1 MRHYKAIHS
10 SIVKTFS
17 LLAVMGSLLSSHS
30 SHAQFQGDLDSLETV
45 YLKGDFRPGDSLKIL
60 NDLAA
65 GYQDP
70 EKILQY
76 SEELIAVAGRQDST
90 RRLYQGYLQKGNGYV
105 RLGNQVDALE
115 NYFQAANYA
124 DSTGSESQLGSIYVT
139 IADVYSMMDNAEN
152 ALEYYRR
159 AIAMLRKSS
168 DTLSLATGI
177 ANAGDFYYR
186 QGELDSALNYFEE
199 SGALFKAMDYPLGIG
214 YHLGSLG
221 MVYAEQGRQA
231 EALAKLEECLE
242 ILDKEG
248 DYYGISAF
256 LPFVS
261 NIYREQG
268 NIRSAIKYARR
279 SLYVGEAYGL
289 KEQIRDANLL
299 LSELHEELGNK
310 AEALDYYKNY
320 TLYKDSI
327 SNVGLV
333 QEMARLRTDY
343 EIDQKQAEVDILEK
357 EAEIRDLR
365 EKRQDAVLFITIVIL
380 LLAFVLAIGLYRRY
394 KYIRK
399 TRDIIQREKSR
410 SEELLRNILP
420 EETAEELKNYGRV
433 SAKKFDSVSVLFADF
448 VGFTSYSE
456 KMSPEDLVKTVDY
469 YFSRFDQ
476 AAEKYG
482 LEKIKTMGDCYMCA
496 GGLPFPTEDH
506 AVKMVRL
513 AREIIEVVMEDGFTE
528 VTGFEIRVGIHT
540 GPVVAGVVGTKKFAY
555 DIWGDTVNIASRME
569 SASQPGKINVS
580 ESTYQLISDQF
591 ECEFRGMIEVKN
603 KGMLKMYFVEDSGE
617 SSREDAHQKKVESD
631 ISSS

>member
-1 MRHYKAIHS
+1 MRHFKAIIDLFPRS
-10 SIVKTFS
+10 FPFG
-17 LLAVMGSLLSSHS
+17 LLLGFLLGNPFGYGQSQ
-30 SHAQFQGDLDSLETV
+30 AETDSLEQV
-45 YLKGDFRPGDSLKIL
+45 YLEGAFKSEDSLELL
-60 NDLAA
+60 NMIVA

-70 EKILQY
+70 QKILQY
-76 SEELIAVAGRQDST
+76 GKALVEVAQRQDSSQ
-90 RRLYQGYLQKGNGYV
+90 RLFQGYLQIGNGYI

-115 NYFQAANYA
+115 NYFLAANYA
-124 DSTGSESQLGSIYVT
+124 DSTGSVSRLGTIYVT

-152 ALEYYRR
+152 AEEYYQR
-159 AIAMLRKSS
+159 AIHILRETT
-168 DTLSLATGI
+168 DTISLATGI

-186 QGELDSALNYFEE
+186 QGELDSALVYFEE
-199 SGALFKAMDYPLGIG
+199 SGALFKKIDFQIGIG
-214 YHLGSLG
+214 YYLGSLG
-221 MVYAEQGRQA
+221 MIYAEQSRPE
-231 EALAKLEECLE
+231 EALAKLDECLE
-242 ILDKEG
+242 ILEKEG
-248 DYYGISAF
+248 DYYGIAAF

-268 NIRSAIKYARR
+268 DIPSAIQSARR
-279 SLYVGEAYGL
+279 SLDVANQYGL
-289 KEQIRDANLL
+289 KEQIRDANQL
-299 LSELHEELGNK
+299 LSELYEELGNPE
-310 AEALDYYKNY
+310 EALKYYKGF

-333 QEMARLRTDY
+333 QEMARQRTDF
-343 EIDQKQAEVDILEK
+343 EVDRKQAEVDMLEK
-357 EAEIRDLR
+357 EAEIRELR
-365 EKRQDAVLFITIVIL
+365 EKRQSAVLYIIIAIL
-380 LLAFVLAIGLYRRY
+380 LLAFVLGFGLYRRY

-399 TRDIIQREKSR
+399 TRDIIEREKSR
-410 SEELLRNILP
+410 SDELLLNILP

-506 AVKMVRL
+506 PVKMVHF
-513 AREIIEVVMEDGFTE
+513 AREIVQIVSEDGFTE

-569 SASQPGKINVS
+569 SSSQPGKINVS
-580 ESTYQLISDQF
+580 ENTYQLIKGEF
-591 ECEFRGMIEVKN
+591 ECEFRGMVDVKH
-603 KGMLKMYFVEDSGE
+603 KGMLKMYFVLDDETSAEG
-617 SSREDAHQKKVESD
+617 SHQEEVASD
-631 ISSS
+631 VSQT